1 MRRTYVSAWIC
12 IILVLALSG
21 CNFTQSAFAR
31 MADTISGAFSAAST
45 TLTYF
50 HTNKLTYVYTTSSFE
65 NYASELNGLD
75 QKLPSQTGAPEHQKI
90 QQLLVLYQPAMQALE
105 HPCLE
110 SSCQWHEQVAAIDRA
125 SKAFQEASNT

>member
-1 MRRTYVSAWIC
+1 MILFLLFDGNHQGGCKNWSKSGFLLQHMNEKWMEYMRRTYASAWLC
-12 IILVLALSG
+12 IVLALALSG

-31 MADTISGAFSAAST
+31 MTDTISGAFSAAST

-75 QKLPSQTGAPEHQKI
+75 QKLPSQTGAPERQKI
-90 QQLLVLYQPAMQALE
+90 
-105 HPCLE
+105 
-110 SSCQWHEQVAAIDRA
+110 
-125 SKAFQEASNT
+125 